1 MTCGKLHILCAPPAA
16 PDTRT
21 RTGRAGEGKGAPDGG
36 RAGGDAGDARGSG
49 PDDPG
54 PSAAPEDAGDARV
67 SGPGGTRT
75 TGRPAGADAGENP
88 ANDKNDKSFS

>member
-1 MTCGKLHILCAPPAA
+1 MTCGKLHILCAPPAT

-36 RAGGDAGDARGSG
+36 RAG
-49 PDDPG
+49 
-54 PSAAPEDAGDARV
+54 E
-67 SGPGGTRT
+67 GPGGTRT